1 VERRLLA
8 PPGTGGDAR
17 GLKPAGG
24 SRIADFR
31 RMFSESLVRHSS
43 PWRLDVT
50 SRIATIRMST
60 EGPQELPGIP
70 ELEGDYELIRELGR
84 GGTAVVYLARERDVE
99 RYVAIKLMH
108 PGYVQDEDAVARLMR
123 EARTVAR
130 LQHPNIVMLLG
141 VRRLGERGYALILQ
155 YVPGTTVKER
165 IRQDGPLPIPMA
177 ERILTDLGSALQ
189 YAHRHRIVHRDIKPE
204 NVFLD
209 ADTGVARLAD
219 FGIARIWDS
228 DSGLTLPG
236 TAIGTPTYMSPEQ
249 VDGRD
254 LDGRSDLYSVGLVAW
269 EMLTGQPPWAGET
282 LYKIVYK
289 QKHEELPLLEELRP
303 EVPHYIRV
311 AIEKALQKNPNDRWR
326 DAGEFLAALQNPYAH
341 LARPTARGNPPP
353 GPSPLGP
360 PTDAALEDAKTIL
373 FNRDEMEKAWKAG
386 KEGPEGGQAE
396 VARGRGASPPS
407 PPRPP
412 AQGAVEA
419 QAPSW
424 LLAVEQGAVGRADSG
439 RKLQFAGSATGAG
452 TGVTSDW
459 TSGKSPMGSKGRQG
473 GSSPRVRSQ
482 VNRLLLGLRH
492 RPVRILVALLAAS
505 GTAAVLFLL
514 LSWVGPS
521 ASTGESESEGSPG
534 SPFAEAF
541 PPAVEGEDVSGGLD
555 LFPPSEEAGSP
566 SSSTTTPSPP
576 AVPVAI
582 VDEAGEPRGGVAG
595 TILPERV
602 VVRVV
607 DGNGDGVGGVDIRWE
622 ILSGGGELE
631 RTAGRTGPQ
640 GTVSNAW
647 TLGASGG
654 VQALRVRVVEPTL
667 GTGSVAAILTAEA
680 APPPV

>member
-1 VERRLLA
+1 
-8 PPGTGGDAR
+8 
-17 GLKPAGG
+17 
-24 SRIADFR
+24 
-31 RMFSESLVRHSS
+31 
-43 PWRLDVT
+43 
-50 SRIATIRMST
+50 MSA
-60 EGPQELPGIP
+60 EAPQELPEIP

-108 PGYVQDEDAVARLMR
+108 PGYLQDEDAVARLMR

-209 ADTGVARLAD
+209 ADTGVSRLAD
-219 FGIARIWDS
+219 FGIARIWDT

-341 LARPTARGNPPP
+341 LARPTAKGRSPP

-360 PTDAALEDAKTIL
+360 VSDAALEDAKTIL
-373 FNRDEMEKAWKAG
+373 FNREALERAGRKDPGVDED
-386 KEGPEGGQAE
+386 GG
-396 VARGRGASPPS
+396 ARSRGASPP
-407 PPRPP
+407 PPRP
-412 AQGAVEA
+412 ATIRGSSGA

-424 LLAVEQGAVGRADSG
+424 LVAVEQGVVDRADSG
-439 RKLQFAGSATGAG
+439 RQLHLAGGATRAETGA
-452 TGVTSDW
+452 TSNW
-459 TSGKSPMGSKGRQG
+459 LLGKSPLGKRARGEGASQARGSH
-473 GSSPRVRSQ
+473 VD
-482 VNRLLLGLRH
+482 RLLLGLRR
-492 RPVRILVALLAAS
+492 RPGRTLAAFLAVS
-505 GTAAVLFLL
+505 GAAVLLFLL
-514 LSWVGPS
+514 LSWARPS
-521 ASTGESESEGSPG
+521 APLPSGRESDGPPQ
-534 SPFAEAF
+534 SPFTEAF
-541 PPAVEGEDVSGGLD
+541 SPATEGEAVPSGPD
-555 LFPPSEEAGSP
+555 LPAAPEEAGSP
-566 SSSTTTPSPP
+566 SPSTTTPSPP
-576 AVPVAI
+576 SAPAAI
-582 VDEAGEPRGGVAG
+582 EDEADGARRGVAG
-595 TILPERV
+595 TTLPERV

-607 DGNGDGVGGVDIRWE
+607 DGNGDGLGGVDVRWE
-622 ILSGGGELE
+622 ILSGGGALE
-631 RTAGRTGPQ
+631 RAAGRTGPQ
-640 GTVSNAW
+640 GTASNAW
-647 TLGASGG
+647 TLGGAAG
-654 VQALRVRVVEPTL
+654 VQALRVRVL
-667 GTGSVAAILTAEA
+667 GSTSEAGSVDAILTAEA
-680 APPPV
+680 APPPD